1 MVTYSY
7 MQNSRSAD
15 IIRFAYNGHV
25 KKSSCGICDVDIS
38 DMPQATGSN
47 KHILRISRLIYSKFL
62 LASCILLSWLKIYL
76 FDISLSISLKMSS
89 EKLYSDAVRSGLSC
103 DEDVASPIASPIITG
118 VSKKVFL
125 QKSQTLNSETERARC
140 TRVIFPIK
148 SPKKKLLITLC
159 ALRV

>member
-1 MVTYSY
+1 MFSPLL
-7 MQNSRSAD
+7 AD
-15 IIRFAYNGHV
+15 QVI
-25 KKSSCGICDVDIS
+25 DIS

-47 KHILRISRLIYSKFL
+47 KHIWRISRLIYPKSL

-76 FDISLSISLKMSS
+76 IDISLSISLKMSS
-89 EKLYSDAVRSGLSC
+89 DKLYSDAVRSGLSS
-103 DEDVASPIASPIITG
+103 DEDVASPVASPIITG